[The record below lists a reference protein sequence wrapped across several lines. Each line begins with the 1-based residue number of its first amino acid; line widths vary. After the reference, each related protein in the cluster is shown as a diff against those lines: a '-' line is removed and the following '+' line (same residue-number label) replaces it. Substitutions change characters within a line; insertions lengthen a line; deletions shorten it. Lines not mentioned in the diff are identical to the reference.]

1 MSIPKLF
8 FFSFPILSS
17 KLFLTSVTLFFST
30 IVLFCM
36 PDAAEMTVML
46 ITRNYPGMDKLRM
59 LYVNKQAVKN
69 IYVGKQAS
77 IRL

>member
-30 IVLFCM
+30 IVLFRM
-36 PDAAEMTVML
+36 PDTAEMTVMP
-46 ITRNYPGMDKLRM
+46 IIRNYPGMDKLKM
-59 LYVNKQAVKN
+59 LHVNKPAVKN
-69 IYVGKQAS
+69 IYVGTQAS